1 MKVKKKENQNVN
13 TLFLLRTWNKIP
25 KGGVTEK
32 KIGSRNG
39 RKDHPESAPPR
50 APPHKQ
56 PGNPDIIAYA
66 GKILLKGP

>member
-32 KIGSRNG
+32 KLGAEMEG
-39 RKDHPESAPPR
+39 RTIQSL
-50 APPHKQ
+50 PH
-56 PGNPDIIAYA
+56 PGNHPLNNQETQT
-66 GKILLKGP
+66 LLHMQERFC